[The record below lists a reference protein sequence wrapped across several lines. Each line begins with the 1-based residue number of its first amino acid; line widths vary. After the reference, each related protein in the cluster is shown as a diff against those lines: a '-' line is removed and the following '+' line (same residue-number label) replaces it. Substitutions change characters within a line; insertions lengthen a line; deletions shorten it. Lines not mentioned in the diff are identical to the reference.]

1 MKNKQLLSSALL
13 LTAAVIWGFAFVAQE
28 SLADTVPPFTV
39 NALRSLI
46 ASVALIPVA
55 AVTRRINGK
64 KLTESDPKDRR
75 LLIKAG
81 VICGVMLCISVNLQ
95 QFGISLY
102 PPGAPASAHS
112 GFLTALYIIFVP
124 IFGLFLKKKPGFTII
139 VAVILATAGLYFLCL
154 YDGFGSLYT
163 GDIVV
168 LICGMAFAVQIL
180 CVDHY
185 IDRVDGVKLSSIQFL
200 VTGILSAVLML
211 IFEKPDINAILA
223 AWKPL
228 LYLALMSSGVGYTL
242 QIIGQKYSSSPA
254 LASILMS
261 MESVFA
267 VIGGVIFLG
276 AIPSAN
282 EWIGCAL
289 MFAAIIIAQ
298 LPKKTN
304 SKKPT
309 VEDNLSPPQN
319 KHACDSDQ
327 LSYKRVFDYHSLSKD
342 TDKGSVLGID
352 PHKDVVQVTLGYTH
366 AAVRGRLVRNVHKLS
381 AAHSGVHRL
390 TVILEH
396 QRVRI

>member
-13 LTAAVIWGFAFVAQE
+13 LTAAIIWGFAFVAQE

-282 EWIGCAL
+282 EWIGCSL
-289 MFAAIIIAQ
+289 MLAAIIIAQ
-298 LPKKTN
+298 LPKK
-304 SKKPT
+304 SDGKK
-309 VEDNLSPPQN
+309 
-319 KHACDSDQ
+319 A
-327 LSYKRVFDYHSLSKD
+327 
-342 TDKGSVLGID
+342 
-352 PHKDVVQVTLGYTH
+352 DV
-366 AAVRGRLVRNVHKLS
+366 
-381 AAHSGVHRL
+381 
-390 TVILEH
+390 
-396 QRVRI
+396 